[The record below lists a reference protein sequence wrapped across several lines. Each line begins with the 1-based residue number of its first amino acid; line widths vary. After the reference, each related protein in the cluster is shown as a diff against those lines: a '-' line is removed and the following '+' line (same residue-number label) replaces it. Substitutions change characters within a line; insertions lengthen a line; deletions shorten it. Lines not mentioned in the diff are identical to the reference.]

1 VNRGTSRLRVAVT
14 VEQSWHVVPGGIA
27 TSTVELLR
35 ALVARRDLDLVGVAA
50 RHRHPPA
57 PSFVPPVPVRHLPF
71 PRRLLYESW
80 QLVDVPRVERATG
93 PVDVVHDAG
102 YVVPPTR
109 APLVATVHDL
119 FFLDRPEHYTWHSRL
134 VLERGLERARRRARL
149 VMCPSRA
156 TMAACGAA
164 GIEPERLRLVPWG
177 VHELTPTADQR
188 ERVRRRYALD
198 RPYVLFCGTL
208 EPRKNIGR
216 VLQAFGAL
224 ERSDVEL
231 VLAGPQGW
239 KEDLEA
245 DLERLR
251 GRARLLG
258 FVPRDDLSAMY
269 AGAAVVA
276 YPSLAEG
283 FGLPVL
289 EAMAQGA
296 SVVTS
301 VGTATEEVAGDAALL
316 VDPLDVGGIAA
327 AIERLLADRELA
339 AALGAAAKERA
350 ATFTWERSAELAA
363 AVYAEAA
370 EAPS

>member
-1 VNRGTSRLRVAVT
+1 MNRSTSRLRVAVT

-35 ALVARRDLDLVGVAA
+35 ALAARGDLDLVGVAA

-57 PSFVPPVPVRHLPF
+57 PSFVPPVPVRHLPI
-71 PRRLLYESW
+71 PRRVLYETW
-80 QLVDVPRVERATG
+80 QLLGIPRIERATG

-102 YVVPPTR
+102 YVVPPAR

-119 FFLDRPEHYTWHSRL
+119 FFLDHPEHYTWHSRL
-134 VLERGLERARRRARL
+134 VLRRGFERARARARL

-156 TMAACGAA
+156 TMAACREA
-164 GIEPERLRLVPWG
+164 GIDPGRLRLVPWG
-177 VHELTPTADQR
+177 VRSVAPTEDQR
-188 ERVRRRYALD
+188 EQVRRRYALD

-216 VLQAFGAL
+216 VLEAFETL
-224 ERSDVEL
+224 DRSDVEL

-245 DLERLR
+245 QLERLR
-251 GRARLLG
+251 GRARVLG
-258 FVPRDDLSAMY
+258 FVPRDDLSAVY
-269 AGAAVVA
+269 AGASVVV

-289 EAMAQGA
+289 EAMTQGA
-296 SVVTS
+296 PVVTS
-301 VGTATEEVAGDAALL
+301 AGTATEEVAGDAALL
-316 VDPLDVGGIAA
+316 VDPLDVDGIAA
-327 AIERLLADRELA
+327 AIERLLADRALA
-339 AALGAAAKERA
+339 AALGAAAQERA

-363 AVYAEAA
+363 AVYTEAA
-370 EAPS
+370 S